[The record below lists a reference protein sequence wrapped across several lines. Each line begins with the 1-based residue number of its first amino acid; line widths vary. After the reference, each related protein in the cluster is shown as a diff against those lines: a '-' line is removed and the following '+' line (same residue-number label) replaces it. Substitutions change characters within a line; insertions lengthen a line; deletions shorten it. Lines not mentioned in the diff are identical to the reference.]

1 MIKHTSAPTHTYIY
15 IYIYTR
21 VYRHFDCLD
30 RRESTAATSPQS
42 PPWKLDRCV
51 RSFSV
56 LCAPSLLFP
65 RNVTRVSV
73 VYTRAHTRM
82 MIAFTHA
89 FHAPRRDIWRICR
102 FRGRRYVGGSGTK
115 GKEGGERVREG
126 IGNGAEVMSIIGFNI
141 GALGKPVYKY
151 PYGTV
156 ITT

>member
-1 MIKHTSAPTHTYIY
+1 MIKHTSAPTHTYIYIY

-115 GKEGGERVREG
+115 GKEGEK
-126 IGNGAEVMSIIGFNI
+126 GFEK
-141 GALGKPVYKY
+141 GS
-151 PYGTV
+151 GTGQK
-156 ITT
+156 

>member
-1 MIKHTSAPTHTYIY
+1 M
-15 IYIYTR
+15 
-21 VYRHFDCLD
+21 YRHFDCLD
-30 RRESTAATSPQS
+30 RRESTVGSSQGPLLARSVH
-42 PPWKLDRCV
+42 DRCV
-51 RSFSV
+51 RSVSKLPCLPCTPCTPV
-56 LCAPSLLFP
+56 C
-65 RNVTRVSV
+65 RNVTSGFGWCSIPM
-73 VYTRAHTRM
+73 HTPV

-89 FHAPRRDIWRICR
+89 FHAPRRDIWRIWR

-115 GKEGGERVREG
+115 GRRDRVGGGEGRRRVREG

>member
-65 RNVTRVSV
+65 AHVSKRNSGFGCVHTRTHTDDDCVHARVS
-73 VYTRAHTRM
+73 RAPPRYL
-82 MIAFTHA
+82 ADLSVPWA
-89 FHAPRRDIWRICR
+89 ALRGRERDKGEGGGGEGSRRDRE
-102 FRGRRYVGGSGTK
+102 RGRS
-115 GKEGGERVREG
+115 
-126 IGNGAEVMSIIGFNI
+126 N
-141 GALGKPVYKY
+141 VYY
-151 PYGTV
+151 RIQYRCSW
-156 ITT
+156 